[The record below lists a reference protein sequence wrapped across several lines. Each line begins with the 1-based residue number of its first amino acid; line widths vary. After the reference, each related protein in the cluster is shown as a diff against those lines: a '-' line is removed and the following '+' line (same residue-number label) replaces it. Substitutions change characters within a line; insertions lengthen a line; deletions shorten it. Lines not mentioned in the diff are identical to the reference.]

1 MIFLISTGEVEKS
14 IALNNSNT
22 LQFIVLK
29 NMIFMLKVT
38 VKLYSSKIM
47 FPELKEEILSS

>member
-14 IALNNSNT
+14 TAFNNSNT

-47 FPELKEEILSS
+47 FPQN

>member
-14 IALNNSNT
+14 TALNNSNT